1 MSKKKFFKYLTDDL
15 YSEFLIEE
23 AAPAIY
29 EVFENCDE
37 VPIFQDDQ
45 DSKHQTTLVKNTVAD
60 LFDERI
66 DPKIGDAK
74 FADIWPFER
83 VWGAI
88 KEKLQRQEFDD
99 EIDLEN
105 QVAVHWKTFTAE
117 KCRQMM
123 GKISK
128 HLKLVIDK
136 NGEQIF
142 ND

>member
-1 MSKKKFFKYLTDDL
+1 MK
-15 YSEFLIEE
+15 E

-29 EVFENCDE
+29 ELFENCIE
-37 VPIFQDDQ
+37 ASIFQDDQ
-45 DSKHQTTLVKNTVAD
+45 DSKHRTTLVRNTVAD

-66 DPKIGDAK
+66 DPKTGDAK
-74 FADIWPFER
+74 FADIWPTEK
-83 VWGAI
+83 VWGVI
-88 KEKLQRQEFDD
+88 KEKPRGQESDD

-123 GKISK
+123 EKIPK

-136 NGEQIF
+136 NGEQMF